1 MLDELEEVLLEE
13 LLDELVDELLEEL
26 LDELVEELL
35 EELVEELPEPLGA
48 VDFLLLPQAD
58 RVMSVQ
64 TKTMML
70 TALRRC
76 SANA

>member
-1 MLDELEEVLLEE
+1 LLDELEEVLLEE

-26 LDELVEELL
+26 LEELAEELL

-48 VDFLLLPQAD
+48 LDFLLLPQAD
-58 RVMSVQ
+58 RVMSVK
-64 TKTMML
+64 TKKTIL
-70 TALRRC
+70 AALRRC